1 MSAQGH
7 FQTLA
12 HAIAMSDPR
21 QLAEV
26 VSLTRYFQKVPTA
39 HIATS
44 FDHFVGVGK

>member
-7 FQTLA
+7 FQTSA
-12 HAIAMSDPR
+12 HAIAMYDPS